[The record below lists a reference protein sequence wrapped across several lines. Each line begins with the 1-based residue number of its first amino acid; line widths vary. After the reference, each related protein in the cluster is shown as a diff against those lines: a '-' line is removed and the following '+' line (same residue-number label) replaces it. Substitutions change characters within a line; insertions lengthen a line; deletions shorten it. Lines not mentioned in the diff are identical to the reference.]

1 MTERERLLEKLG
13 KVKALADR
21 GEGGEKESAERT
33 LAALMKRY
41 GITEEDLEDTKAT
54 IHWIRY
60 KTDWER
66 RLLGQL
72 AYMHLG
78 TGHSFG
84 CMGQYTGRS
93 RKKVGIKCTAAQY
106 IEIEADFAFY
116 NEAMKEEME
125 LFYSAFLQKN
135 RLFPPPELAAEPTEA
150 EKEEWEDMERMW
162 KIHSMM
168 NGMDR
173 HTRHKALENRGK
185 TVKAAGGRCEK
196 ITCAE
201 CGRRRFGYTYEVTG
215 WPHRRK
221 KEDMLT

>member
-1 MTERERLLEKLG
+1 
-13 KVKALADR
+13 
-21 GEGGEKESAERT
+21 
-33 LAALMKRY
+33 
-41 GITEEDLEDTKAT
+41 
-54 IHWIRY
+54 
-60 KTDWER
+60 
-66 RLLGQL
+66 
-72 AYMHLG
+72 MHLG

-84 CMGQYTGRS
+84 CVGQYTGRS

-173 HTRHKALENRGK
+173 HTRHKALE
-185 TVKAAGGRCEK
+185 AAE
-196 ITCAE
+196 
-201 CGRRRFGYTYEVTG
+201 
-215 WPHRRK
+215 
-221 KEDMLT
+221 

>member
-41 GITEEDLEDTKAT
+41 GITEEDLEDKKVT

-84 CMGQYTGRS
+84 CVGRYTKRP
-93 RKKVGIKCTAAQY
+93 RKEVGIECTPAQY

-116 NEAMKEEME
+116 SEAMKEEME

-135 RLFPPPELAAEPTEA
+135 GLFPPPELAAGTDRGGKRGMGRCGTGVENPIHDERDGPAHAPQGPGGRRIGADNERKTEA
-150 EKEEWEDMERMW
+150 P
-162 KIHSMM
+162 
-168 NGMDR
+168 GQTGDR
-173 HTRHKALENRGK
+173 HGGGAD
-185 TVKAAGGRCEK
+185 AADH
-196 ITCAE
+196 
-201 CGRRRFGYTYEVTG
+201 F
-215 WPHRRK
+215 
-221 KEDMLT
+221 

>member
-135 RLFPPPELAAEPTEA
+135 SLFPPELAAEPTEA

-173 HTRHKALENRGK
+173 HTRHKALE
-185 TVKAAGGRCEK
+185 AAE
-196 ITCAE
+196 
-201 CGRRRFGYTYEVTG
+201 
-215 WPHRRK
+215 
-221 KEDMLT
+221 

>member
-41 GITEEDLEDTKAT
+41 GVTEEELEDTRTT

-84 CMGQYTGRS
+84 CVGRYTKRP
-93 RKKVGIKCTAAQY
+93 RKEVGIECTPAQY

-116 NEAMKEEME
+116 SEAMKEEME

-135 RLFPPPELAAEPTEA
+135 MLFPPPELAAEPTEA

-173 HTRHKALENRGK
+173 HTRHKALE
-185 TVKAAGGRCEK
+185 AAE
-196 ITCAE
+196 
-201 CGRRRFGYTYEVTG
+201 
-215 WPHRRK
+215 
-221 KEDMLT
+221 

>member
-78 TGHSFG
+78 TGHFSG
-84 CMGQYTGRS
+84 AWVNTREDPEKKWGSSVQRPNTS
-93 RKKVGIKCTAAQY
+93 R
-106 IEIEADFAFY
+106 
-116 NEAMKEEME
+116 
-125 LFYSAFLQKN
+125 
-135 RLFPPPELAAEPTEA
+135 
-150 EKEEWEDMERMW
+150 
-162 KIHSMM
+162 
-168 NGMDR
+168 
-173 HTRHKALENRGK
+173 
-185 TVKAAGGRCEK
+185 
-196 ITCAE
+196 
-201 CGRRRFGYTYEVTG
+201 
-215 WPHRRK
+215 
-221 KEDMLT
+221 

>member
-78 TGHSFG
+78 AGHSFG
-84 CMGQYTGRS
+84 CVGRYTKRP
-93 RKKVGIKCTAAQY
+93 RKEVGVECTPAQY

-116 NEAMKEEME
+116 SEAMKEEME

-135 RLFPPPELAAEPTEA
+135 GLFPPPELAAEPTEA
-150 EKEEWEDMERMW
+150 EKEEWEDMERVW
-162 KIHSMM
+162 RYHNEFFGNERTT
-168 NGMDR
+168 NGADPFQG
-173 HTRHKALENRGK
+173 HFSKQYPPEL
-185 TVKAAGGRCEK
+185 
-196 ITCAE
+196 
-201 CGRRRFGYTYEVTG
+201 CGRHAGLAGAGNRLFHGPVLHEVPRGTPRRPACT
-215 WPHRRK
+215 
-221 KEDMLT
+221 

>member
-78 TGHSFG
+78 TGHFFRVRGSIHG
-84 CMGQYTGRS
+84 KIPKKSGDQVYSGPIHRDRGRF
-93 RKKVGIKCTAAQY
+93 C
-106 IEIEADFAFY
+106 
-116 NEAMKEEME
+116 
-125 LFYSAFLQKN
+125 LL
-135 RLFPPPELAAEPTEA
+135 
-150 EKEEWEDMERMW
+150 
-162 KIHSMM
+162 
-168 NGMDR
+168 
-173 HTRHKALENRGK
+173 
-185 TVKAAGGRCEK
+185 
-196 ITCAE
+196 
-201 CGRRRFGYTYEVTG
+201 
-215 WPHRRK
+215 
-221 KEDMLT
+221 